1 MKYFVPFL
9 AALIVPF
16 SAFAEPVFDVPPQI
30 EIINYEPPSV
40 MKADGT
46 FYLAYELHLT
56 NFGDAPQK
64 LVAIDV
70 LDASPA
76 ARTIARFN
84 ESRTSRTMVLD
95 MISPPFIL
103 LRCSPN

>member
-40 MKADGT
+40 MKADGR

-56 NFGDAPQK
+56 NLGNAPQK

-84 ESRTSRTMVLD
+84 E
-95 MISPPFIL
+95 
-103 LRCSPN
+103 